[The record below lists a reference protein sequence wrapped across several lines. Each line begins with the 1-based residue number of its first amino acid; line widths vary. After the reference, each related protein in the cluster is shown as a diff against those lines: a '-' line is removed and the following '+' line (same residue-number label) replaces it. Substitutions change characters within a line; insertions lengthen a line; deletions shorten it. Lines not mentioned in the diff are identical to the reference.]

1 MQRQN
6 MLRMFLFVTF
16 FSIGA
21 AALSISMLCSDLL
34 QYYRNKQHL
43 KTAKES
49 LHELELLN
57 ADYDALLQRLKNDP
71 NLIDRI
77 GHAVLRTEQKDEHTV
92 YPRVTPEQLDAARRA
107 LTEGSDQQFSEP
119 RAPAW
124 LERCSERHRRM
135 ALFFCGAALILI
147 SFIWSGS
154 GQRAG

>member
-1 MQRQN
+1 

-34 QYYRNKQHL
+34 QYYRNKQLL
-43 KTAKES
+43 KTAEES
-49 LHELELLN
+49 LHELEFLN

-77 GHAVLRTEQKDEHTV
+77 SHAVLRTEQKDENTV

-107 LTEGSDQQFSEP
+107 LTKDLNQEISGTTGP
-119 RAPAW
+119 RW
-124 LERCSERHRRM
+124 LIRCSQRRRRM

-154 GQRAG
+154 GHRAG

>member
-1 MQRQN
+1 
-6 MLRMFLFVTF
+6 MLRMFLFVSF

-34 QYYRNKQHL
+34 QYYRNKQLL

-77 GHAVLRTEQKDEHTV
+77 SHAVLRTEQKDENTV
-92 YPRVTPEQLDAARRA
+92 YPRVTPEQLDAARMA
-107 LTEGSDQQFSEP
+107 LTEDANEGASGP
-119 RAPAW
+119 RGPRW
-124 LERCSERHRRM
+124 LIRCSQPRRRTM
-135 ALFFCGAALILI
+135 LFFCGAALILI